1 MMNSDPIEEK
11 LDFIINELREIKE
24 MCLKMSKHIDFVDDT
39 YNTLKRPI
47 DFIKNQV
54 NILTLENS
62 ESS

>member
-1 MMNSDPIEEK
+1 MNSDPIEEK